1 MRCSKWSG
9 TLGACLLSWA
19 VLAPAQV
26 LPPIPAPRP
35 GLPPYRLGL
44 IDSRATEIEVI
55 PGVRLGGLEV
65 LGVIPGSPAGR
76 AGLGAGDV
84 ILAANSVRVIAS
96 NDLRRA
102 MTESGGWLRLK
113 VFEAR
118 TEQVLN
124 VTVALRPGVGPTP
137 ITVIG
142 RLNVGAAAIGGETTG
157 ITLTSTDGQSYDLDF
172 GAVRPP
178 DRGADG
184 RVAVVSGVLRVSP
197 GPERRARR
205 IIQVSHFRLVG
216 GVRPRTERDPRGN
229 PF

>member
-1 MRCSKWSG
+1 MRPTRWFG
-9 TLGACLLSWA
+9 PVGACLLAWA
-19 VLAPAQV
+19 GLASAQV

-44 IDSRATEIEVI
+44 IDSQTTEVEVI
-55 PGVRLGGLEV
+55 PGVRLRGLEV

-84 ILAANSVRVIAS
+84 ILAANSARVIAPD
-96 NDLRRA
+96 DLRRA
-102 MTESGGWLRLK
+102 MAESGGWLRLK

-124 VTVALRPGVGPTP
+124 VTVALRPGADPMP
-137 ITVIG
+137 ITVVG
-142 RLNVGAAAIGGETTG
+142 RLQVGAAAIGAETTG
-157 ITLTSTDGQSYDLDF
+157 FTLTTSDGRSYDLDF
-172 GAVRPP
+172 GAARPP

-184 RVAVVSGVLRVSP
+184 RVAAVSGVLRVSP
-197 GPERRARR
+197 GPERRGRR

-216 GVRPRTERDPRGN
+216 GGRPRAEGDPRGS